1 MRWGGCNVDATDEMA
16 SSTTAAI
23 RRTSRDGSSTVAQE
37 GVELVERALD
47 AYTRWNVEPMLE
59 RLHAEVEWRP
69 AIPML
74 LGGEATVYAG
84 HDGVRRMFREFRD
97 SFAEIHIEFSE
108 IRALGD
114 RVLALGRMRARGKS
128 SGVDTVTPWAYLAEL
143 EDGKAIRIQTYL
155 DPDEALDAA
164 GLAV

>member
-1 MRWGGCNVDATDEMA
+1 MRWGGSNVNATDEMA
-16 SSTTAAI
+16 SSASPSV
-23 RRTSRDGSSTVAQE
+23 RRTPRDAASTVAQQ
-37 GVELVERALD
+37 GVELVERARD
-47 AYTRWNVEPMLE
+47 AYTCWNVEPMLE

-84 HDGVRRMFREFRD
+84 HEGVRRMFREFRD

-114 RVLALGRMRARGKS
+114 RVLALGHMRARGKS

-143 EDGKAIRIQTYL
+143 ENGKAIRIRTYL

-164 GLAV
+164 GLGA